1 MNLRDFK
8 QGDKLNVLVPSEI
21 YIVEMNDNYVVVE
34 SSLSLTEV
42 KDNGTISLMD
52 TFKQLKI
59 NKGENK
65 NITLARTDYKGSVTL
80 MY

>member
-1 MNLRDFK
+1 MNLREFK
-8 QGDKLNVLVPSEI
+8 QGDKLNILVPSEI

-42 KDNGTISLMD
+42 KDNGTISLID
-52 TFKQLKI
+52 TFTQVKI

-65 NITLARTDYKGSVTL
+65 KITLARTDYSGAVTL

>member
-65 NITLARTDYKGSVTL
+65 NITLARTDYKGAVTL